1 MAMGH
6 GTLVP
11 RENPKIAGKLMFIS
25 LYVVT
30 HPLFASYTTN
40 RCPLKRSLTGA
51 LLTEKSTKV
60 PQETAAVIS

>member
-1 MAMGH
+1 
-6 GTLVP
+6 
-11 RENPKIAGKLMFIS
+11 MFIS

-30 HPLFASYTTN
+30 HPLFASYTTH

-60 PQETAAVIS
+60 PQENAAVISSTCDKEMLKRVGGDAYAS